1 MSKFFVKNNQIFDYQ
16 NEIDIID
23 EDVNHIKKVLRK
35 NIGDELNICNT
46 DSGDNYIVKIKSFEK
61 DKIICSIE
69 EKVVSE
75 NESNVKISLF
85 QGLPKFDKME
95 YIIQKNTEVGVYD
108 FFPIIMKRTIVKV
121 REEDKEKRNIRFKKT
136 AESAAKQSLRD
147 IIPEIHNIV
156 NFSSILESL
165 EQYDLVLVAYE
176 DEENNSLKSVLRN
189 IEEKNDYKIA
199 VLIGPEGGIDKEE
212 IDELKKLDNVKIVSL
227 GKRILRTETAGIVI
241 NSQIMY
247 ELSKN

>member
-1 MSKFFVKNNQIFDYQ
+1 MSKFFIKNNQFFDYN
-16 NEIDIID
+16 NEIDIIG
-23 EDVNHIKKVLRK
+23 EDINHIKKVLRK

-46 DSGDNYIVKIKSFEK
+46 DSGDNYLVKIKTFEK
-61 DKIICSIE
+61 EKIICSIIKRIE
-69 EKVVSE
+69 SE

-108 FFPIIMKRTIVKV
+108 FYPIIMKRTIVKV
-121 REEDKEKRNIRFKKT
+121 REEDKEKRISRFNKI
-136 AESAAKQSLRD
+136 AEGAAKQSLRD
-147 IIPEIHNIV
+147 IIPEVHNIV
-156 NFSSILESL
+156 SFNSVLESL
-165 EQYDLVLVAYE
+165 KEYDLILVAYE

-189 IEEKNDYKIA
+189 ISEKKDYKIA
-199 VLIGPEGGIDKEE
+199 VLIGPEGGIDVEE
-212 IDELKKLDNVKIVSL
+212 INSLKKLDNSKIVSL

-247 ELSKN
+247 ELSIN